1 METARV
7 TSKGQITIPVRVRR
21 RLGLKPGDTIIFV
34 EKEGG
39 YRVVNSSL
47 ASLVELQEEMR
58 GAAEDAGLGSDEDVV
73 GLVREVRREGG
84 R

>member
-1 METARV
+1 METAKV

-21 RLGLKPGDTIIFV
+21 RLGLKPGDAIIFV
-34 EKEGG
+34 ENEGG

-47 ASLVELQEEMR
+47 VASVELQEEMR
-58 GAAEDAGLGSDEDVV
+58 GTAQEAGLSSDEDVF
-73 GLVREVRREGG
+73 GLVREVRREVS

>member
-1 METARV
+1 METAKV

-34 EKEGG
+34 ENEGG

-47 ASLVELQEEMR
+47 VALVELQEEMR
-58 GAAEDAGLGSDEDVV
+58 GTAQGAGLTSDEDVV
-73 GLVREVRREGG
+73 RLVREVRREDS